1 MKPLENTRA
10 QILFWF
16 DWNIRLPCVS
26 WLNAIERKAYLKK
39 LEFTELDFQS
49 IFFQQ
54 FPNLFHKDIY
64 SILLAQFNR
73 KEAGVLCRIVTVEC
87 ERHPGRGQGVA
98 DHHTGSLVTYI
109 SRPPT
114 IGPVNLGPLHVHPS
128 SLVSKCFGP
137 ENPFEREF

>member
-16 DWNIRLPCVS
+16 DWNIRLPRVS
-26 WLNAIERKAYLKK
+26 WLNAIERKACLKK
-39 LEFTELDFQS
+39 LEFTERDVQS

-64 SILLAQFNR
+64 SILLAQFNG

-98 DHHTGSLVTYI
+98 DRHVGS
-109 SRPPT
+109 SFS
-114 IGPVNLGPLHVHPS
+114 HVQK
-128 SLVSKCFGP
+128 VSY
-137 ENPFEREF
+137 